1 MERAGVATWTLCKV
15 IFKSEQF
22 KRDENGMKN
31 KITIIQLSYK
41 RYERHFTQQENKQ
54 SSQAHTEYSK
64 TYNQKELNSFKY
76 ILWPQLWRTDL
87 GKRKVSRETLKFQM
101 WLPCSSEHMLAIN
114 C

>member
-54 SSQAHTEYSK
+54 SSQEDWTYS
-64 TYNQKELNSFKY
+64 TMSTMD
-76 ILWPQLWRTDL
+76 I
-87 GKRKVSRETLKFQM
+87 FQGGSYTRP
-101 WLPCSSEHMLAIN
+101 LIKH
-114 C
+114 